1 MPFLL
6 LLLLAIPAAPAEDL
20 NALLTDTIAP
30 ALKRHCQ
37 GCHGAQQ
44 TFSKLNLESRESM
57 LRGGQRGAAV
67 VPGNAN
73 ASLLYQAIA
82 ANGALAMPPGG
93 PEKRLAPEITG
104 AFKRWIDGGAPWA
117 QANSA
122 SENWGRFKD
131 EDLWAFRPLRKKF
144 DHASIDAFI
153 RSRLAAKGLQPAALA
168 GRRTLIRRAA
178 LDLTGLPPTPEEVER
193 FVRDPA
199 KDAYTKLIEKLLA
212 TRQYGERWGRHWLDV
227 VRYADTSGYSNDF
240 ERPNAWRYRD
250 YVIRA
255 FNTDKPY
262 DQFVR
267 EQIAGDELDPGN
279 TEALIAT
286 GFLRAGPWE
295 HTGMSVEAIT
305 RQMFLDDVTHAVSA
319 TFLGL
324 TVGCARCH
332 DHKFD
337 PIPTKDYYRMQAIFA
352 STQFARAPAP
362 FLPAENLTGFD
373 TGRAHL
379 SATMDLALQRQIQ
392 LENVALARV
401 MKKHGVER
409 AEELPAGVAEKAK
422 RAQDTLSPAELE
434 EVKLYKKHVQL
445 YRESL
450 DRFEPKAFVVS
461 SGPLDGA
468 TDGGPNLKY
477 PNRADYQPPE
487 VAILPGGNPQAPGE
501 KVSPGLLGLVA
512 RYGNYA
518 APDIPAT
525 VEGRRAVLAKWIA
538 SPDHPLSARVIV
550 NRVWQYHFGK
560 GLAADSNNFGKM
572 GGKPT
577 HPELLDWL
585 AMRLI
590 KQGWSIKAL
599 HREIMLS
606 ETYQRAGLAAN
617 SERLARVDPGNEL
630 LSYYPPRRVEAEVI
644 RDSILSV
651 AGELSADAGGPGTF
665 PQINEDVARQPQHR
679 MGSLAPVYRASAR
692 RRDRNRR
699 TVYSFQQRS
708 LADPL
713 IDVFNGASMDFSC
726 ERRETSMVPTQA
738 FALFNGQFVHDM
750 ALAAA
755 TRIEREE
762 SAAATPAARIA
773 RAFQLA
779 LGRAPSAREA
789 RLSLAH
795 YEKSRL
801 AHAAQAPL
809 PPAARQPVVH
819 MITSELT
826 GERHRF
832 VQPEDPAEVERNPHP
847 SQVRPET
854 RALADIALSLFNTN
868 EFVYVY

>member
-1 MPFLL
+1 MRFLL
-6 LLLLAIPAAPAEDL
+6 LLLVAIPAVSAEDL
-20 NALLTDTIAP
+20 SALFTTTIAP
-30 ALKRHCQ
+30 VLKRACQ
-37 GCHGAQQ
+37 GCHGSQQ
-44 TFSKLNLESRESM
+44 ALSKLNLESREAM

-67 VPGNAN
+67 APGNAN

-93 PEKRLAPEITG
+93 AEKRLTPEIAA
-104 AFKRWIDGGAPWA
+104 AFKRWIDGGAPWEPST
-117 QANSA
+117 SA
-122 SENWGRFKD
+122 GGNWGKFKE
-131 EDLWAFRPLRKKF
+131 EDLWAFRPLRKTF
-144 DHASIDAFI
+144 EHSSIDAFI
-153 RSRLAAKGLQPAALA
+153 RTRLAAKGIQPAAIA
-168 GRRTLIRRAA
+168 DRRTLIRRAT
-178 LDLTGLPPTPEEVER
+178 LDLTGLPPSPDDVER

-199 KDAYTKLIEKLLA
+199 KDAYAKLIERLLA
-212 TRQYGERWGRHWLDV
+212 SRQYGERWGRHWLDV

-255 FNTDKPY
+255 FNADKPY
-262 DQFVR
+262 DQFIR

-279 TEALIAT
+279 SEALIAT

-295 HTGMSVEAIT
+295 HTGMSVEAVT

-352 STQFARAPAP
+352 STEFARAPAP
-362 FLPAENLTGFD
+362 FLPAENMGGFD
-373 TGRAHL
+373 AGRAYLNAMMDRTQQHL
-379 SATMDLALQRQIQ
+379 SQ
-392 LENVALARV
+392 LDSLALARV

-409 AEELPAGVAEKAK
+409 VEELPAGVAEKTK

-434 EVKLYKKHVQL
+434 ESKLYKKHAQL

-450 DRFEPKAFVVS
+450 DRFEPKAFAVS
-461 SGPLDGA
+461 SGPLDGVA
-468 TDGGPNLKY
+468 DGGPNLKY
-477 PNRADYQPPE
+477 PKRADYQPPQ
-487 VAILPGGNPQAPGE
+487 VSILPGGNLQAPGE
-501 KVSPGLLGLVA
+501 KVTPGLLGLVA
-512 RYGNYA
+512 HYSSYA
-518 APDIPAT
+518 ASDVPST
-525 VEGRRAVLAKWIA
+525 VEGRRAALAKWIA
-538 SPDHPLSARVIV
+538 SPDHPLTARVIV

-572 GGKPT
+572 GRKPT
-577 HPELLDWL
+577 HPELLDWF
-585 AMRLI
+585 ATTFI

-606 ETYQRAGLAAN
+606 ETYQRASLAAN
-617 SERLARVDPGNEL
+617 RALLDREDPSSDL

-644 RDSILSV
+644 RDSILAV
-651 AGELSADAGGPGTF
+651 AGELSADAGGPGSL
-665 PQINEDVARQPQHR
+665 PQINDDVARQPQHR

-692 RRDRNRR
+692 KRDRNRR
-699 TVYSFQQRS
+699 TVYTFQQRS
-708 LADPL
+708 LVDPM

-726 ERRETSMVPTQA
+726 ERRETSIVPTQA

-755 TRIEREE
+755 VRIERED
-762 SAAATPAARIA
+762 AAATPAARIA

-779 LGRAPSAREA
+779 LGRAPSAAEA
-789 RLSLAH
+789 KLSLAH

-801 AHAAQAPL
+801 AHAARAPL
-809 PPAARQPVVH
+809 PPTASQPIVH
-819 MITSELT
+819 RITSELT

-832 VQPEDPAEVERNPHP
+832 VQPEDPAPVERNLHP
-847 SQVRPET
+847 SEVGPGT
-854 RALADIALSLFNTN
+854 RALADITLSLFNTN